1 MENAL
6 IDYPGTLLFVSH
18 DRYFINRVTTTVV
31 ELSTEGA
38 QEYLGDYDYYVEKKN
53 EMIERAEFKQ
63 QEQQENQ
70 VPVQKIVAQE
80 KLNYLEEKERKKLE
94 RQRTRKIEELEQ
106 NILQFEEE
114 IATLEDQLCL
124 PEIYADYEKASEITT
139 KKQTL
144 QEQLDACMAE
154 WEELHL

>member
-1 MENAL
+1 
-6 IDYPGTLLFVSH
+6 
-18 DRYFINRVTTTVV
+18 
-31 ELSTEGA
+31 
-38 QEYLGDYDYYVEKKN
+38 
-53 EMIERAEFKQ
+53 MIERAELE
-63 QEQQENQ
+63 QEDET
-70 VPVQKIVAQE
+70 PVQKTVAQE
-80 KLNYLEEKERKKLE
+80 KLNYGRKRAQKLE

-106 NILQFEEE
+106 NIVQFEEE

>member
-1 MENAL
+1 
-6 IDYPGTLLFVSH
+6 
-18 DRYFINRVTTTVV
+18 
-31 ELSTEGA
+31 
-38 QEYLGDYDYYVEKKN
+38 
-53 EMIERAEFKQ
+53 
-63 QEQQENQ
+63 
-70 VPVQKIVAQE
+70 
-80 KLNYLEEKERKKLE
+80 NYLEEKERKKLE

-106 NILQFEEE
+106 NIVQFEEE

-124 PEIYADYEKASEITT
+124 PEIYADYEKTSEITT

>member
-1 MENAL
+1 MLNL
-6 IDYPGTLLFVSH
+6 NNKNSKKIRHLFKNCSS
-18 DRYFINRVTTTVV
+18 RKIK
-31 ELSTEGA
+31 LSRRKRA
-38 QEYLGDYDYYVEKKN
+38 Q
-53 EMIERAEFKQ
+53 
-63 QEQQENQ
+63 
-70 VPVQKIVAQE
+70 
-80 KLNYLEEKERKKLE
+80 KLE

-106 NILQFEEE
+106 NIVQFEEE